1 MRVLLASMP
10 WGAVDRP
17 ALGISLLKAGLA
29 SRGVPCD
36 VRYLNLTFAAFL
48 GLDGYNWVQGG
59 LPHVAFA
66 GDWLF
71 AEALYGPQPA
81 DDARYLDKI
90 LGERWGVPP
99 AARAD
104 LLAMRSRI
112 EPFLEH
118 CLAAV
123 DWRAYS
129 LVGFTST
136 FEQNI
141 ASLALARR
149 LKAAHPELRTAF
161 GGANWE
167 GEMGE
172 ELHRC
177 FPFIDLACSG
187 EADESF
193 PAVVQAL
200 AGARSLEAL
209 SDIPGVIWRDTHG
222 RTVANGPAAPITVM
236 DALPIPDFADYFREL
251 EASGTASAVVPTLLF
266 ETSRGC
272 WWGAKSHCTFCG
284 LNGGAMAFRSK
295 SAARAL
301 DELRTLVT
309 TWRTGFVAVVD
320 NILDMRYFRD
330 FLPALEEVDL
340 GVELF
345 YEVKANL
352 SKSQVELLARAGVR
366 RIQPGIESLS
376 DHVLR
381 LMRKG
386 TTALRNIQLLKWC
399 RQSGIAVDWNILY
412 GFPGETTDDYERM
425 SAMLPAIRSLGPPGA
440 FGPIRLDRFSPY
452 FTTPDRFGLT
462 GVRPMGAYEHLYPFA
477 PSSIARIAYY
487 FDFDY
492 APGAWPGDVAR
503 PFLYEV
509 QDWIAYPD
517 LGSLVAVDC
526 DDGTLLLL
534 DQRRDALAHEH
545 QLDAVEREAYL
556 YCDEIRSAEG
566 VTGHLRRLWPDRQI
580 ENGDVVGML
589 DRLVAD
595 RLMLREGSLYLSL
608 ALMAP
613 AAVAPTLQ
621 LAA

>member
-1 MRVLLASMP
+1 MRVLLVSMP

-29 SRGVPCD
+29 RHGVPCD
-36 VRYLNLTFAAFL
+36 IRYLNLTFASFL
-48 GLDGYNWVQGG
+48 SLDSYNWVQGG

-71 AEALYGPQPA
+71 SQALYGPRPA
-81 DDARYLDKI
+81 EDAHYLDDV
-90 LGERWGVPP
+90 LGARWGVAP

-104 LLAMRSRI
+104 LLTIRSRV
-112 EPFLEH
+112 EPFLDH

-123 DWRAYS
+123 DWRAYD

-136 FEQNI
+136 FEQNL

-149 LKAAHPELRTAF
+149 VKAAHPPVLIAF

-167 GEMGE
+167 GLMGE
-172 ELHRC
+172 ELHRR
-177 FPFIDLACSG
+177 FPFVDIVCGG

-193 PAVVQAL
+193 PAAVGAL
-200 AGARSLEAL
+200 GAGGNLVG
-209 SDIPGVIWRDTHG
+209 IPGVVWRDRQG
-222 RTVANGPAAPITVM
+222 QTVTNGPPAPVTAM
-236 DALPIPDFADYFREL
+236 DDLPIPDFSDYFREL
-251 EASGTASAVVPTLLF
+251 DASGTASSVVPTLLF

-272 WWGAKSHCTFCG
+272 WWGAKQHCTFCG
-284 LNGGAMAFRSK
+284 LNGNTMAFRSK

-309 TWRTGFVAVVD
+309 TWRTPFVAVVD
-320 NILDMRYFRD
+320 NILDMTYFRD
-330 FLPALEEVDL
+330 FLPALAESRL

-352 SKSQVELLARAGVR
+352 SKAQVELLARAGVR

-386 TTALRNIQLLKWC
+386 TTALRNVQLLKWC
-399 RQSGIAVDWNILY
+399 RQNGIAVDWNILY
-412 GFPGETTDDYERM
+412 GFPGETAEDYARM
-425 SAMLPAIRSLGPPGA
+425 SSILPAVRSLGPPGA

-452 FTTPDRFGLT
+452 FMTPERFGLT
-462 GVRPMGAYEHLYPFA
+462 DVRPVAAYRHLYPFE
-477 PSSIARIAYY
+477 PESVARIAYY

-492 APGAWPGDVAR
+492 MPGSSPGDVAR
-503 PFLYEV
+503 GFLCEV
-509 QDWIAYPD
+509 QDWIADPD
-517 LGSLVAVDC
+517 HGSLVAIDRP
-526 DDGTLLLL
+526 DGTLMLV
-534 DQRRDALAHEH
+534 DRRRDALAREYR
-545 QLDAVEREAYL
+545 LSGIEREAYL
-556 YCDEIRSAEG
+556 YCDEIRSLDNLAS
-566 VTGHLRRLWPDRQI
+566 HLRRQWSAAALADG
-580 ENGDVVGML
+580 EVAAML
-589 DRLVAD
+589 DRFVKD

-613 AAVAPTLQ
+613 PAASSMR